1 MREKKNPM
9 KSALVQ
15 TIPIRIRLLGN
26 RKEKDSSEF
35 LCGADRRKN
44 AKLSP
49 LMSNGN
55 LGDKYIPT
63 QQL

>member
-1 MREKKNPM
+1 M

-15 TIPIRIRLLGN
+15 TILIRLRLFGN
-26 RKEKDSSEF
+26 RKEKDSFEF
-35 LCGADRRKN
+35 LCGAARRKN

-49 LMSNGN
+49 PMSDGN
-55 LGDKYIPT
+55 LGKYQNKYIPT